1 MNASVVLLC
10 LNSACP
16 LFSDNIC
23 VMLLWVKLNKD
34 IEFAFLFFFF
44 FLFKLLLGVVTVHA
58 ITPSWLLL
66 SQVKSLLDYILWLH
80 KMRLRGTLDICA

>member
-1 MNASVVLLC
+1 MNASAVLLC

-23 VMLLWVKLNKD
+23 VILLWVKLNKD
-34 IEFAFLFFFF
+34 LEFAL

-58 ITPSWLLL
+58 ITPSWLAL
-66 SQVKSLLDYILWLH
+66 SLSCKSNHYWITFSGFI
-80 KMRLRGTLDICA
+80 KCG